1 MAGSAAK
8 SLQEAL
14 LGVLRSPE
22 PGAQPWRPRLV
33 AALTALGNG
42 PAAEAA
48 VSRLERQAAKG
59 QR

>member
-22 PGAQPWRPRLV
+22 PGAQPWRKRLM
-33 AALTALGNG
+33 AALTALGSG
-42 PAAEAA
+42 AVAEAL
-48 VSRLERQAAKG
+48 VSKLDRQAAKG